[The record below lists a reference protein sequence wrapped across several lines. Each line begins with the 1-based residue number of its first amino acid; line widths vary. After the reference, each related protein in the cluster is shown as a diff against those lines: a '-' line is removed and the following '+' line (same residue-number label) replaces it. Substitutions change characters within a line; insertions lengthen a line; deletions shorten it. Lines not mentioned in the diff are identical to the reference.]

1 MEDVKEEIQGSEIN
15 SPSSNSTQLA
25 TKASPSGS
33 GYSGG
38 YKGNYSYGRA
48 KRNQGYTSNEGG
60 YRRNNFRKRR
70 RKVCEFCVEGVDL
83 IDYKDVTRLSKFL
96 TERSKIFSRRAAGTC
111 AKHQRELAVALK
123 RARYMALLP
132 YYNG

>member
-1 MEDVKEEIQGSEIN
+1 MEDVREEIQGSEIN
-15 SPSSNSTQLA
+15 SSSSNSTQSV
-25 TKASPSGS
+25 TKANPSGS
-33 GYSGG
+33 GYRGS
-38 YKGNYSYGRA
+38 YSYGHA
-48 KRNQGYTSNEGG
+48 KRNQGYVSNEGG

-132 YYNG
+132 YCNG